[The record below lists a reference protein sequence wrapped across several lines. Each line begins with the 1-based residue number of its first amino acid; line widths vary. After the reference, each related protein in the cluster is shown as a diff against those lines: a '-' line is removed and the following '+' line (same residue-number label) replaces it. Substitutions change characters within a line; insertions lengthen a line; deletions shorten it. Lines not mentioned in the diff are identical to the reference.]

1 MVNKMPNE
9 EPLTPKS
16 GLVVPQAPAL
26 SAAQQAVLAELY
38 LPLIGPLAYS
48 LYAALRSL
56 QSSENELSNRR
67 SHAELLGILNADLPT
82 VLAARRKLEATG
94 LLRSYYQQDELG
106 TLYIYRLQAPQLA
119 LQFFADDLLS
129 VLLLDTVGEL
139 RYQQLASD
147 FATQPVDLTA
157 AKDVT
162 ANILEVFHVD
172 GHKVTTTPL
181 PVQQVRARL
190 AANEPAEDQSPV
202 LSDDDFDWQ
211 LLGQILKQN
220 YVDLK
225 QVASSRQLIVTESRV
240 YGISEIE
247 MAKLI
252 SEVASLTTGQFDENQ
267 LKLLI
272 ARRYERP
279 TTPVRRT
286 TEERTVGQSKPQ
298 ATSTA
303 NSTQAGT
310 QSVSSTQFSESEQQL
325 INFAKQTAPYQFLA
339 AVKQEKHGFVTSGE
353 NRLVHDLINKG
364 ELPNSVINI
373 VIYYLLQNRELSALN
388 RNLIETVANDWQQ
401 HNINTPE
408 AALAYLKQR
417 KRQKNSTPRRQSN
430 KRPTRKEVMPKWAQ
444 KQQAGATQ
452 SDKPNK
458 QLSAE
463 QRKQLAARLAKLE
476 TNSEKED

>member
-1 MVNKMPNE
+1 MPND
-9 EPLTPKS
+9 EPLTPKT

-38 LPLIGPLAYS
+38 LPLMGPLAYS

-67 SHAELLGILNADLPT
+67 SHAELLGILNVDLPT

-106 TLYIYRLQAPQLA
+106 AMYIYQLQAPLLA

-139 RYQQLASD
+139 RYQQLAGD
-147 FATQPVDLTA
+147 FAAQPIDLTA

-162 ANILEVFHVD
+162 ANILDVFHVD
-172 GHKVTTTPL
+172 SQKVTTPPL
-181 PVQQVRARL
+181 SVQKVRAQL
-190 AANEPAEDQSPV
+190 AANEPAEDHSPV

-225 QVASSRQLIVTESRV
+225 QVASSRQLIITESRV

-279 TTPVRRT
+279 AVSSQQVATEATVATTT
-286 TEERTVGQSKPQ
+286 TKDNKASAQL
-298 ATSTA
+298 STA
-303 NSTQAGT
+303 
-310 QSVSSTQFSESEQQL
+310 EQQL
-325 INFAKQTAPYQFLA
+325 VTYAKQTAPYDFLSA
-339 AVKQEKHGFVTSGE
+339 LKQEKHGFVTSGE
-353 NRLVHDLINKG
+353 NRLVHDLIG
-364 ELPNSVINI
+364 RGVLPNAVINM
-373 VIYYLLQNRELSALN
+373 VIYYLLQNRELAALN
-388 RNLIETVANDWQQ
+388 RNLLETVANDWQQ
-401 HNINTPE
+401 HGITTPE
-408 AALAYLKQR
+408 AALMYLKQR
-417 KRQKNSTPRRQSN
+417 KQPKSTPTRRKN
-430 KRPTRKEVMPKWAQ
+430 NRPTRKEIMPKWAQ
-444 KQQAGATQ
+444 QQQQTESGKQPAQTG
-452 SDKPNK
+452 K
-458 QLSAE
+458 QITAV
-463 QRKQLAARLAKLE
+463 QRKQLADRLAKLE

>member
-1 MVNKMPNE
+1 MPND
-9 EPLTPKS
+9 EPLTPKT

-38 LPLIGPLAYS
+38 LPLMGPLAYS

-67 SHAELLGILNADLPT
+67 SHAELLGILNVDLPT

-106 TLYIYRLQAPQLA
+106 AMYIYQLQAPLLA

-139 RYQQLASD
+139 RYQQLAGD
-147 FATQPVDLTA
+147 FAAQPIDLTA

-162 ANILEVFHVD
+162 ANILDVFHVD
-172 GHKVTTTPL
+172 SQKVTTPPL
-181 PVQQVRARL
+181 SVQKVRAQL
-190 AANEPAEDQSPV
+190 AANEPAEDHSPV

-225 QVASSRQLIVTESRV
+225 QVASSRQLIITESRV

-279 TTPVRRT
+279 AVSSQQVATEATVATVATTT
-286 TEERTVGQSKPQ
+286 TKDNKASAQL
-298 ATSTA
+298 STA
-303 NSTQAGT
+303 
-310 QSVSSTQFSESEQQL
+310 EQQL
-325 INFAKQTAPYQFLA
+325 VTYAKQTAPYDFLSA
-339 AVKQEKHGFVTSGE
+339 LKQEKHGFVTSGE
-353 NRLVHDLINKG
+353 NRLVHDLIG
-364 ELPNSVINI
+364 RGVLPNAVINM
-373 VIYYLLQNRELSALN
+373 VIYYLLQNRELAALN
-388 RNLIETVANDWQQ
+388 RNLLETVANDWQQ
-401 HNINTPE
+401 HGITTPE
-408 AALAYLKQR
+408 AALMHLKQR
-417 KRQKNSTPRRQSN
+417 KQPKSTPTRRKN
-430 KRPTRKEVMPKWAQ
+430 NRPTRKEIMPKWAQ
-444 KQQAGATQ
+444 QQQQTESGKQPAQTG
-452 SDKPNK
+452 K
-458 QLSAE
+458 QITAA
-463 QRKQLAARLAKLE
+463 QRKQLADRLAKLE